1 MTPVIVNKI
10 YLLTKTYAHIFKYH
24 RNIRY
29 LNSVSNQQLIAP
41 LRENAIERT
50 GIMQAKIDEFR
61 QIGSGS
67 RKMRK
72 PSESGN
78 FMDGALIDAEN
89 RASVQSRVME

>member
-1 MTPVIVNKI
+1 
-10 YLLTKTYAHIFKYH
+10 
-24 RNIRY
+24 
-29 LNSVSNQQLIAP
+29 
-41 LRENAIERT
+41 
-50 GIMQAKIDEFR
+50 MQAKIDEFR